1 MSTIPTVPIEA
12 DETLLSG
19 ALVYFRLVADNV
31 VVSSVSSSTISSM
44 TMLVFV
50 AFHDQL
56 PQEHTVP
63 AK

>member
-56 PQEHTVP
+56 PQEHTVS